1 MLDWLDMMDR
11 RLRDAI
17 DGQLWD
23 YIAFA
28 VSFIALFYFGCL
40 WAAI

>member
-1 MLDWLDMMDR
+1 MSDFER

-23 YIAFA
+23 YILAV
-28 VSFIALFYFGCL
+28 VSFIVILYALCL
-40 WAAI
+40 WAFL

>member
-1 MLDWLDMMDR
+1 MSDFER

-23 YIAFA
+23 YIIAV
-28 VSFIALFYFGCL
+28 VSFIGLFYFGCL
-40 WAAI
+40 WAFL

>member
-1 MLDWLDMMDR
+1 MSDFER

-23 YIAFA
+23 YIITV
-28 VSFIALFYFGCL
+28 VSFIALLYAGSL
-40 WAAI
+40 WAFL